1 MPRTVMVCHN
11 LRLAVVA
18 ALAPLPFAL
27 FLPRVFF
34 NFPTE
39 GPAGSREYR
48 AGTAPFAL
56 LPAAFVD
63 VVPALGMARKN
74 GTWNDAMVDIVTG
87 CSSIGSL
94 LLLQYAFHW
103 RETTYIHLCDRPT
116 LPAYRDC
123 HPFVVVIVAVWTA
136 RSAAIFVLERSQ
148 RRSCRALLGDSE
160 A

>member
-34 NFPTE
+34 IFPTE

-63 VVPALGMARKN
+63 VVPALGMAH
-74 GTWNDAMVDIVTG
+74 DAVVDIVTG

-103 RETTYIHLCDRPT
+103 RETTYIHLCDPPT

-148 RRSCRALLGDSE
+148 RRSFRALLGDSE